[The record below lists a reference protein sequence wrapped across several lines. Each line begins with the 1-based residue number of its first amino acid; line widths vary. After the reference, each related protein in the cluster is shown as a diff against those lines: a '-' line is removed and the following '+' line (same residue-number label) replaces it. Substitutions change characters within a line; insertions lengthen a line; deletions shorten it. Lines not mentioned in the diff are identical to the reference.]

1 MGKRKKSTRKPAQR
15 RAREPLPTVFSCLFC
30 NHEKSVICRMD
41 KKLNLGFLNCK
52 ICGQNFQ
59 TSINKL
65 SVPVDI
71 YSEWIDAVEGGE
83 IADPKTIGEE
93 DISDL
98 SDRENDHEEEDDIEL
113 E

>member
-1 MGKRKKSTRKPAQR
+1 M
-15 RAREPLPTVFSCLFC
+15 
-30 NHEKSVICRMD
+30 
-41 KKLNLGFLNCK
+41 
-52 ICGQNFQ
+52 
-59 TSINKL
+59 
-65 SVPVDI
+65 PVDI